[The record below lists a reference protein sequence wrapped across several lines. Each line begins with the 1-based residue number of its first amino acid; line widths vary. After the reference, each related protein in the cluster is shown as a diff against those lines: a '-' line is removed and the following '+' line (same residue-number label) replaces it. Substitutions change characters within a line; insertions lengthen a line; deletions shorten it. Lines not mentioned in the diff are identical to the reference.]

1 MGRYPLGS
9 NLVQKGVRPLVKNLE
24 VLNDFGQKVG
34 QKVVPEGGPKVSR
47 GVSDFGSGVQIS
59 RSLSKIGFLHGFG
72 GFCDLGVRQNVMVF
86 DHLFITFCGFSDPSG
101 ICHEFWIFWSGPVQ
115 KWSKS
120 GSIWVPGGPKKGSFL
135 NILVQNT
142 TRATFKFSGKITVF
156 RG

>member
-1 MGRYPLGS
+1 MARGGQKGVQKV
-9 NLVQKGVRPLVKNLE
+9 VQKGGR
-24 VLNDFGQKVG
+24 G
-34 QKVVPEGGPKVSR
+34 SR
-47 GVSDFGSGVQIS
+47 FPDP
-59 RSLSKIGFLHGFG
+59 LSKIGFLHGFG
-72 GFCDLGVRQNVMVF
+72 GFCDFGVPGGVMVL